1 MGSMPL
7 SLMASAAVGEV
18 RNAMSALAAS
28 GSLAPTTMPAEKIVI
43 F

>member
-7 SLMASAAVGEV
+7 SLMAAAAAGEA

-28 GSLAPTTMPAEKIVI
+28 GSLAPTMEQDD